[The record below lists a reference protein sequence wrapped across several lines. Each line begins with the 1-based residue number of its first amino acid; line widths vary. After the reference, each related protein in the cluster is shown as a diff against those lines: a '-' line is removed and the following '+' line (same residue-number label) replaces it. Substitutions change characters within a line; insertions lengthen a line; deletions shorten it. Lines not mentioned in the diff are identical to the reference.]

1 MQTDA
6 WLKQIRIKS
15 DVIMDA
21 LTEKVNLLDTKFPW
35 EVRIRTIL
43 KQEANTEGLYI
54 TGPVGCGKHT
64 LAACAIDQLRKG
76 ANANSEYLALCGTDL
91 LAEGE
96 SLCVAEERLNA
107 LLDDCFDNESDL
119 YLILENV
126 DDCADPQ
133 GVLNFLGYTVH
144 LYKMHR
150 DDYFGFFL
158 ILVSDNELT
167 LPSILRDALLRCRVD
182 APSQEARCT
191 FFEIKAEEI
200 FPGTVSSIELLS
212 TLTAGYSYSDME
224 NLATILL
231 GINKQTPT
239 HHISDEELAAL
250 VEAQRRHDE
259 TQQSLI
265 FQTLT
270 QLTDSLNQGLERI
283 AAKIT
288 AMPTV
293 AASTAIVQPALQK
306 MPDPNAQKI
315 SEQSEQERIAQ
326 EGFGKQVVEL
336 FGDRGTSLL
345 QNNGYDFNNLDA

>member
-1 MQTDA
+1 
-6 WLKQIRIKS
+6 
-15 DVIMDA
+15 
-21 LTEKVNLLDTKFPW
+21 
-35 EVRIRTIL
+35 
-43 KQEANTEGLYI
+43 
-54 TGPVGCGKHT
+54 
-64 LAACAIDQLRKG
+64 
-76 ANANSEYLALCGTDL
+76 
-91 LAEGE
+91 
-96 SLCVAEERLNA
+96 
-107 LLDDCFDNESDL
+107 
-119 YLILENV
+119 
-126 DDCADPQ
+126 
-133 GVLNFLGYTVH
+133 
-144 LYKMHR
+144 
-150 DDYFGFFL
+150 
-158 ILVSDNELT
+158 
-167 LPSILRDALLRCRVD
+167 
-182 APSQEARCT
+182 
-191 FFEIKAEEI
+191 
-200 FPGTVSSIELLS
+200 
-212 TLTAGYSYSDME
+212 ME

-250 VEAQRRHDE
+250 VEAQRRHDD

-336 FGDRGTSLL
+336 FGDMGTSLL
-345 QNNGYDFNNLDA
+345 QKNGYNFNNLDA